1 MPCAIILRDGLYD
14 IVIETDKVERL
25 GQLYNLARQLDASPG
40 EEDYAPWNKNIFDT
54 TGELW
59 ISSTTAIFK
68 DESTFREKFPGR
80 RVPMRLTLRQAD
92 RTKWYHGI
100 IYEGMRYFQK
110 LALSEDSGLAPMS
123 EFPASI
129 FARPHK
135 SDIKIPPIPPTHG
148 HGAEQNFIDK
158 ALLDHYMF
166 IVELRMERKKS
177 E

>member
-14 IVIETDKVERL
+14 IVVETDKVERL

-40 EEDYAPWNKNIFDT
+40 EDYAPWNKNIFDT

-59 ISSTTAIFK
+59 ISSTTAIFN
-68 DESTFREKFPGR
+68 DESAFREKFPGR
-80 RVPMRLTLRQAD
+80 RVPMRLTLRKAD

-100 IYEGMRYFQK
+100 IYEGMRYFQN
-110 LALSEDSGLAPMS
+110 LALSEDSSLAPMS

-129 FARPHK
+129 FVRPRK
-135 SDIKIPPIPPTHG
+135 SDIKIPPILPTHG
-148 HGAEQNFIDK
+148 PGAEQQFFDK

-166 IVELRMERKKS
+166 IVELRMERKKN